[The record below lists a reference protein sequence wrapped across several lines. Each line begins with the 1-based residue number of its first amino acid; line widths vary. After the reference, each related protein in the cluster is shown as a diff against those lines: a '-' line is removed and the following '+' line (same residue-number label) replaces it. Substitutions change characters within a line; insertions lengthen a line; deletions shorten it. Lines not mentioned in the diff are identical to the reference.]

1 MCASAY
7 AWSFPLRCYAVCC
20 VWSQARDRV
29 ACPAAAP
36 AHGLYLSR
44 VDYDDD
50 ILPETTSMGT
60 GGAQGGGGDKGLEWP
75 NQPPSGM

>member
-1 MCASAY
+1 VRVSLSFVLSSA
-7 AWSFPLRCYAVCC
+7 LLCAVCC

-50 ILPETTSMGT
+50 MHTTSQGT
-60 GGAQGGGGDKGLEWP
+60 GGAQGGGGGKGLEWP